1 MEEAGGWEAQRSAA
15 TDTLVRLRAT
25 ALLLSAP
32 PAVQLRGCLR
42 LMEENEAAI
51 QAALK
56 SDVGKPGF
64 EATFT
69 EIVPVQVEI
78 RQMLDEIDHWMR
90 PQSCPTPAALLPGSS
105 YIMRDPYGVVLIVAP
120 FNYPIQLTMLPLIA
134 AISAGNCAILKPSE
148 LTPASTALLL
158 ELLPKYLDTS
168 AFQIVTGGV
177 AETTA
182 LLKEKVSEHD
192 DANLWACAPER

>member
-1 MEEAGGWEAQRSAA
+1 
-15 TDTLVRLRAT
+15 
-25 ALLLSAP
+25 
-32 PAVQLRGCLR
+32 
-42 LMEENEAAI
+42 MEENEAAI

-148 LTPASTALLL
+148 LTPASTTLLL

-182 LLKEKVSEHD
+182 LLKEKVSHTMTQIHGH
-192 DANLWACAPER
+192 AR

>member
-1 MEEAGGWEAQRSAA
+1 
-15 TDTLVRLRAT
+15 
-25 ALLLSAP
+25 
-32 PAVQLRGCLR
+32 
-42 LMEENEAAI
+42 MEENEAAI

-182 LLKEKVSEHD
+182 LLKEKVSDTMTQIHGHVRRS
-192 DANLWACAPER
+192 AGVVCAVCVRPLTYLCLRLFLCESAPSPVRFHLLHRF